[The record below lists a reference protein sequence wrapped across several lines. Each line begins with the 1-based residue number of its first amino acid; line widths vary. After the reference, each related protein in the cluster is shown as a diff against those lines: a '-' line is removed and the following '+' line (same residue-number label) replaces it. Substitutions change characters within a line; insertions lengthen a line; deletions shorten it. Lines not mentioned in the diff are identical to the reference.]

1 MTDTS
6 TLLVD
11 KHVQYIQSLD
21 KKQDSL
27 EYWMSEHL
35 RVSGIYW
42 GLVALELMGRAPA
55 FDKDAVVAYVLTC
68 QNADGGFGGHTSHD
82 SHLLYTMSAVQILA
96 MYDALD
102 QISADKV
109 VQLRCWAAGQRDRGG
124 ERRQDGARRTPGS
137 RSSRWQSSASSNAVD
152 RIKVGPIVEYVSRS
166 MNYDGGFGSG
176 PGGESH
182 AAQVFTS
189 LACLAI
195 AGRLD
200 VVDRERTVKVAGR
213 APAEVWRAERPP
225 AEARGRL
232 LLVVGRCR
240 RSRSWAGWTGSTRTG
255 LPEFILSAQDPDNGG
270 IADRPGDVA
279 DVYHTCFGIAGLS
292 LIGFQGYGLEDVD
305 PVYCM
310 PVKVIERMG
319 LRLHGGAACPS
330 SGSNDAGSRS
340 SDSARV
346 INKKFRTEKARAR
359 GRKKRT

>member
-102 QISADKV
+102 KISADKV
-109 VQLRCWAAGQRDRGG
+109 VGYVVGLQDEETGEVSGDRWG
-124 ERRQDGARRTPGS
+124 EKDTRFAFIS
-137 RSSRWQSSASSNAVD
+137 LAILSFFHAVD
-152 RIKVGPIVEYVSRS
+152 RIKVGPIVEYVGRS

-200 VVDRERTVKVAGR
+200 VVDRERLSK
-213 APAEVWRAERPP
+213 WLAERQLKCGGLN
-225 AEARGRL
+225 GRPQKL
-232 LLVVGRCR
+232 EDVCYSWWAMSSLKILGRVDWIDKDR
-240 RSRSWAGWTGSTRTG
+240 LA
-255 LPEFILSAQDPDNGG
+255 EFILSAQDPDNGG

-310 PVKVIERMG
+310 PVKVIKRMG
-319 LRLHGGAACPS
+319 L
-330 SGSNDAGSRS
+330 
-340 SDSARV
+340 DSW
-346 INKKFRTEKARAR
+346 R
-359 GRKKRT
+359 GRLPAEWKL